1 MHTQPTNGFRTFLG
15 ILTLFFFASFANAQ
29 DIERFKP
36 AVSDVEPAPGPAKIT
51 LPPEDEEGE
60 ISDEKVGEIK
70 GIALVGHPDLAKP
83 DSPPNVKGVEVLDEN
98 LLVPDGVTEALESYI
113 DGPLSLK
120 VVNDIARETVLA
132 YRKAGLPVVDV
143 AFPEQDVSTGVLQ
156 LVVVVATAGEITLKG
171 NKFFKDDIY
180 LRSFRL
186 EPGDVIKADK
196 VNGDLRYLNRSPYRN
211 VGVVYSPGEEFGQTN
226 LTLETEERRPYSAYI
241 GYDDTG
247 NELIGI
253 DRMFFGLEWGNVF
266 GLDHQAGYQ
275 YTTTTEFDGLHAH
288 AASYRIPFAKTRHE
302 LILLAGYVESLA
314 QIPAAGEI
322 LETGGQS
329 TQLSGLYSIPMPDV
343 FDYTTDLRFGFDF
356 KSTNNN
362 LEFGGAELIDSTAEI
377 YQFSAGFQAVKRQDF
392 GRQILQSKL
401 VWSPGDLSSHNSDD
415 DFQQLRGLGSADYF
429 YWNGEFTQIVNLPKD
444 FILVA
449 EIEGQVSNNNLLP
462 SETMVLGGVSSI
474 RGFEQNITR
483 ADEGIRMSVE
493 LYAPA
498 MQPLNKAGFG
508 EFIDIEDE
516 NARLFGFYD
525 YAWASN
531 VDLLPGEANSLS
543 LGGAGLGLEYR
554 LARYLSLQIAYGWQV
569 AQSGFDDD
577 QTARWHVSTTARW

>member
-1 MHTQPTNGFRTFLG
+1 MFTRTPSSRG
-15 ILTLFFFASFANAQ
+15 IGRILLLLALLASVAGIQAQ
-29 DIERFKP
+29 DIERIKP
-36 AVSDVEPAPGPAKIT
+36 AVSEVEPAPGPAKIT

-60 ISDEKVGEIK
+60 ISDEKVGEIT

-83 DSPPNVKGVEVLDEN
+83 DTPPSVKGVEVLDED
-98 LLVPDGVTEALESYI
+98 LLVPDGVIEELDSYI

-120 VVNDIARETVLA
+120 VVNDIARSTVLA

-156 LVVVVATAGEITLKG
+156 LVVVVAKAGEITLKG

-226 LTLETEERRPYSAYI
+226 LTIETEERRPYSAYV

-247 NELIGI
+247 NSLIGI

-275 YTTTTEFDGLHAH
+275 YTTTTEFEGLHAH
-288 AASYRIPFAKTRHE
+288 AASYRIPFAKTWHE

-314 QIPAAGEI
+314 EIPAAGEI

-329 TQLSGLYSIPMPDV
+329 TQLSAMYSIPLPEIM
-343 FDYTTDLRFGFDF
+343 DYTTDFRAGFDF

-362 LEFGGAELIDSTAEI
+362 LEFGGAELIDSTAEV

-392 GRQILQSKL
+392 GRQILQTKL
-401 VWSPGDLSSHNSDD
+401 VWSPGDLSNHNSDEAV
-415 DFQQLRGLGSADYF
+415 QQLRGLGSADYF
-429 YWNGEFTQIVNLPKD
+429 YWNGEFTQIVNLPRD

-449 EIEGQVSNNNLLP
+449 EVEGQVSNGNLLP
-462 SETMVLGGVSSI
+462 SETMVLGG
-474 RGFEQNITR
+474 
-483 ADEGIRMSVE
+483 
-493 LYAPA
+493 
-498 MQPLNKAGFG
+498 
-508 EFIDIEDE
+508 
-516 NARLFGFYD
+516 
-525 YAWASN
+525 
-531 VDLLPGEANSLS
+531 
-543 LGGAGLGLEYR
+543 
-554 LARYLSLQIAYGWQV
+554 
-569 AQSGFDDD
+569 
-577 QTARWHVSTTARW
+577 